1 MKFFTSDLH
10 LEHANVI
17 KFCNRPTTLEGMTD
31 WIVDN
36 WNSVVKKGDIVYHLG
51 DLTFRGSDY
60 FHDLVDILERL
71 NGDIVLIP
79 GNHDKEQLQKRLV
92 AHYKGNQKLTVAPP
106 ILETKVQGV
115 RVVLCHYSMRTWNQ
129 SHRGSIQLFGHSH
142 GSLEVAGKSMDV
154 GIDANPFHRPF
165 SEDEVIELM
174 SKKEIYIPEAR
185 RKALV
190 ENGPVF

>member
-1 MKFFTSDLH
+1 
-10 LEHANVI
+10 
-17 KFCNRPTTLEGMTD
+17 MTD

-190 ENGPVF
+190 ENGPVL